1 MKWCRGWSPVESG
14 DRTRLHEN
22 RPLRVSLCNASRTEE
37 ITVFHKANIMKMT
50 DGLFLN
56 CARRIHDDE
65 YPNIEYEELIIDAG
79 CIN

>member
-1 MKWCRGWSPVESG
+1 MQ
-14 DRTRLHEN
+14 
-22 RPLRVSLCNASRTEE
+22 RVADGRK

-50 DGLFLN
+50 DGLFFD

-79 CIN
+79 A